1 MGQAMSNEE
10 KQVRNGGQL
19 LPRPDINDILP
30 ILSEISI
37 FAGLSDEQLLNLVG
51 LLERVRYKAGQRV
64 FTEGDQPSY
73 IYIVLSGSVKL
84 VIGADQTPL
93 ELVVFKEGECFGETS
108 VVGIQSHAATTIAVG
123 DTELL
128 VLSRNTLL
136 SLLKSDLELFSI
148 LILNIAREACRRLH
162 KTDEIL
168 LHYVRRS

>member
-1 MGQAMSNEE
+1 MSNEE
-10 KQVRNGGQL
+10 KQARSGGQL
-19 LPRPDINDILP
+19 LPPPDINDVLP
-30 ILSEISI
+30 ILNEISI
-37 FAGLSDEQLLNLVG
+37 FAGLSGEQLRKLVE
-51 LLERVRYKAGQRV
+51 LLERVRYQAGQRV

-73 IYIVLSGSVKL
+73 IYIVLSGNVKL
-84 VIGADQTPL
+84 VIGAEQTPL

-108 VVGIQSHAATTIAVG
+108 VVGIQSHAATTVAVG
-123 DTELL
+123 DAELL

-168 LHYVRRS
+168 LHYVRGY

>member
-1 MGQAMSNEE
+1 MSNEE
-10 KQVRNGGQL
+10 KQACSGGQL
-19 LPRPDINDILP
+19 LTPPDINDILP
-30 ILSEISI
+30 ILNDISI
-37 FAGLSDEQLLNLVG
+37 FAGLSDQQLRKLVG
-51 LLERVRYKAGQRV
+51 LLERVRYVAGQRV

-73 IYIVLSGSVKL
+73 IYIVLSGNVKL
-84 VIGADQTPL
+84 VIGAEQTPL
-93 ELVVFKEGECFGETS
+93 ELVAFKEGECFGETS
-108 VVGIQSHAATTIAVG
+108 VVGIQSHAATTVAVG

-168 LHYVRRS
+168 LHYVRGS